1 MLDWKKKE
9 EKKTQKKVKKNKR
22 SKKNAIDTEPNA
34 VGLLSMPRGDGR
46 RRRRRYQS
54 LARALCLPSS
64 WSTKI
69 GKRFN
74 DVLIDD
80 F

>member
-1 MLDWKKKE
+1 MLDRKKKE

-22 SKKNAIDTEPNA
+22 SKKNAVDTEPNA
-34 VGLLSMPRGDGR
+34 VGLLSMPRCDG
-46 RRRRRYQS
+46 RRRRYQS